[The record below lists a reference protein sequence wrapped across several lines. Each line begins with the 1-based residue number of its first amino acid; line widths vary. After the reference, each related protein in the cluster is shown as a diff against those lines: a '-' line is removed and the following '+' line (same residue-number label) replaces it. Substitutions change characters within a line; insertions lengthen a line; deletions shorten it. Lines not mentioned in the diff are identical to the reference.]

1 MSIKAKYSREKTA
14 FIGWAPITRYKLGQ
28 TLRWADICS
37 FVALTGRRK
46 LGTTRFGFSATH
58 ISANKSKNRN
68 ETSNC
73 PRGWGAGQN
82 CGWVV
87 TGVNS

>member
-46 LGTTRFGFSATH
+46 LSKTGDNAFRFFRH
-58 ISANKSKNRN
+58 PHF
-68 ETSNC
+68 C
-73 PRGWGAGQN
+73 Q
-82 CGWVV
+82 
-87 TGVNS
+87 